1 MYLFKAKKNL
11 DARDF
16 EDYRRRLVDRDDK
29 SYVHITGSRA
39 GGALDEPSQSQ
50 PGPTADGQTLG
61 MAAAGAALSQAP
73 SSTFDTVTVA
83 CPWLQVKRGVESET
97 TTTRPVEVCMA
108 VIYPLTTGWAV
119 FSSSSSCFQHSAG
132 FY

>member
-29 SYVHITGSRA
+29 SYVHLTGSRA
-39 GGALDEPSQSQ
+39 GEALDEQSQ
-50 PGPTADGQTLG
+50 LAPTADRQTLG
-61 MAAAGAALSQAP
+61 MAAAGAALAPAP
-73 SSTFDTVTVA
+73 SSEIDAIA

-119 FSSSSSCFQHSAG
+119 FSSSSSCVQHSAG